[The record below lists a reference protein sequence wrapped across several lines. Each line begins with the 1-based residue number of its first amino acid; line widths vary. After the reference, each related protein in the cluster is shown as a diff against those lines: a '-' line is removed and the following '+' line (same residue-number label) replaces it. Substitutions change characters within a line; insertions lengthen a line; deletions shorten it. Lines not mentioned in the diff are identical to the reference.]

1 MNLTEA
7 NIESLSND
15 ELNFLAAEAR
25 EFHAVGYY
33 GPTLEGGTHSDYYR
47 YDTKA
52 EALAEYVKHWTR
64 GCEEQGF
71 VCGADME
78 EDDITL
84 CYWKEDWG
92 PLTADKPADGD
103 DGLWG
108 MTFEEWFFK
117 QHPQF
122 SMSVWKKHN
131 SVSVGI
137 MHDTH
142 EEADAYFDGTDEPRL
157 RTMAILETLKKVKI
171 KIHVWAKRLAED
183 VADATD

>member
-1 MNLTEA
+1 MNLADA
-7 NIESLSND
+7 NLESLSNN
-15 ELNFLAAEAR
+15 ELNRLAAECR
-25 EFHAVGYY
+25 GFPGVGYY
-33 GPTLEGGTHSDYYR
+33 GPTLEGGKHTDYYR

-92 PLTADKPADGD
+92 PLTADQPADGD

-108 MTFEEWFFK
+108 ATFEEWFFE
-117 QHPQF
+117 QHDEFTMQVVK
-122 SMSVWKKHN
+122 SLAGTSVEI
-131 SVSVGI
+131 S
-137 MHDTH
+137 HDTH
-142 EEADAYFDGTDEPRL
+142 DHSDAYFAGSDEPRL
-157 RTMAILETLKKVKI
+157 RTMAILETLKKHAI
-171 KIHVWAKRLAED
+171 EQ
-183 VADATD
+183 DANNPQRD